1 MPRLTARER
10 REGYLREHSYQKK
23 TGKPFFPGA
32 LFHDTLINFF
42 FVALIIGLAIVWYVT
57 SSAGPDAS
65 HGGSNGWL
73 GPRYEDRADPAVES
87 YDPRPEWYFFF
98 LFELLRIF
106 KNPDLILMGT
116 IIVPTIFML
125 ILLGMPFIDRSRER
139 RLSHRP
145 IALSFASGM
154 AVLLLALTWYGSA
167 APALGTGGQAGIGAA
182 AFNEPCTTCHTL
194 KEAGWAA
201 SGPGP
206 NLDTAHPLY
215 AKVKDALEHGLPG
228 GMPNFAAQG
237 MSAAKIE
244 CLATWVSSVTN
255 GGSDTSVGTSGAPK
269 TPVVV
274 CGPQGQVLTK

>member
-10 REGYLREHSYQKK
+10 REAYLREYGYQKK
-23 TGKPFFPGA
+23 TGKPFFPYA
-32 LFHDTLINFF
+32 LLHDTAMNFF
-42 FVALIIGLAIVWYVT
+42 FVALMVLLAVVWYVT
-57 SSAGPDAS
+57 SGAGPDAN

-106 KNPDLILMGT
+106 KNPDLLLFGT
-116 IIVPTIFML
+116 IIIPTIWML
-125 ILLGMPFIDRSRER
+125 LLLGIPFIDRSRER

-167 APALGTGGQAGIGAA
+167 APAIGGAA
-182 AFNEPCTTCHTL
+182 SSPIGVAMENQQCTTCHTL
-194 KEAGWAA
+194 SEAGWAA

-206 NLDTAHPLY
+206 NLDSAHPNY
-215 AKVKDALEHGLPG
+215 ARVKEAITNGLPG
-228 GMPNFAAQG
+228 GMPAFKDQFTPAQIDCI
-237 MSAAKIE
+237 ADWI
-244 CLATWVSSVTN
+244 SSVTN
-255 GGSDTSVGTSGAPK
+255 GGSDTSAGTGGAPK
-269 TPVVV
+269 TAEQA
-274 CGPQGQVLTK
+274 CGKNGEQLTK